1 MIGIL
6 LTLLSIIHSLVVK
19 IEQVELPGG
28 REDDPVGGEAAI
40 AADQGGVTQRAGG
53 QQLGQ
58 GRGQA
63 AAELEA
69 ALHLAVPGLHGDEG
83 LGSMFR

>member
-1 MIGIL
+1 M
-6 LTLLSIIHSLVVK
+6 
-19 IEQVELPGG
+19 
-28 REDDPVGGEAAI
+28 GGEAAV

-63 AAELEA
+63 VAELEA

>member
-1 MIGIL
+1 M
-6 LTLLSIIHSLVVK
+6 
-19 IEQVELPGG
+19 
-28 REDDPVGGEAAI
+28 GGEAAI

-63 AAELEA
+63 VAELEA
-69 ALHLAVPGLHGDEG
+69 AFNLAVLGLHGDW
-83 LGSMFR
+83 